1 MKITSN
7 KHTSGTLAVAQNGYL
22 TLAVA
27 GSSREYSKTGFMPYS
42 NGTATYWEYRTI
54 SYPKLATGK
63 K

>member
-27 GSSREYSKTGFMPYS
+27 GV
-42 NGTATYWEYRTI
+42 NNI
-54 SYPKLATGK
+54 PKIHQHAPINLHLK
-63 K
+63 N

>member
-27 GSSREYSKTGFMPYS
+27 GPIGFLGGPKWQQYKLITESSRLVNNTSKII
-42 NGTATYWEYRTI
+42 NVH
-54 SYPKLATGK
+54 
-63 K
+63 